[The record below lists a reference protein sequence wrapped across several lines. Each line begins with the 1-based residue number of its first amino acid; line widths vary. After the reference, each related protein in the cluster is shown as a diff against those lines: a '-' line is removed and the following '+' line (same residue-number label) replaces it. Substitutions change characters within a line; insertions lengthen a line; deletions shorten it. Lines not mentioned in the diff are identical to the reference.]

1 MLGDRE
7 RKSKKRLMFF
17 QTGSHFNVN
26 QNEGG
31 KMKKKPVFMRVFKT
45 ILRINV
51 NNTFVSSEV
60 NATCRYS

>member
-1 MLGDRE
+1 MLGHRE

-31 KMKKKPVFMRVFKT
+31 KNEEKACIYESF
-45 ILRINV
+45 
-51 NNTFVSSEV
+51 
-60 NATCRYS
+60 